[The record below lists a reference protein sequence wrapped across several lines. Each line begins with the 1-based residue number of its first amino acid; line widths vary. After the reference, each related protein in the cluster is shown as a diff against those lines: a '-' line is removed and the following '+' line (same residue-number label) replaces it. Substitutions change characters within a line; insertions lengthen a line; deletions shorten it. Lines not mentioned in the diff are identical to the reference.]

1 MNPVLKVENLTISF
15 DNNIVV
21 NDFSLSI
28 NKGEVVGVVGESG
41 SGKSVSVLSFL
52 RLLPKNSEVIK
63 GSAELY
69 TESNGKVDLYSIS
82 DSEIRKLRGGK
93 ISFVFQEPMT
103 SLNPSMIC
111 GKQVLEA
118 LDKKITDNRKEAV
131 KKLFKEVMLPEPDT
145 VYNKYPHELSGG
157 QRQRVMIAMAIAGEP
172 DIIIADEPTT
182 ALDVTVQREIID
194 LLLDIKNNRGTSIIF
209 ISHDLDVVS
218 AISDKII
225 VMQNGVVVESGE
237 CSKVI
242 NNPESLYTKGLLL
255 CKPSKQKRLKKL
267 PVVNDFVKGKQF
279 DAVVEDTGSRKK
291 RHKELYAEKPILSV
305 KNLKVTLGQKRTIF
319 GKTFGGKNVVDK
331 ISFDLYR
338 GETLGLVG
346 ESGSGKTT
354 IGRSL
359 NLLLNSRY
367 DSYKLFGKNISE
379 TGGVEVRKRVQ
390 MIFQDPYSS
399 LNPKMRVGDAILEVL
414 NHHNSESASD
424 NKKSVADMLNR
435 VGLSE
440 EAYKKYPHEF
450 SGGQRQRVGI
460 ARSLILKPDIII
472 CDESVSALD
481 VSVQAMVLNLLNK
494 LKHEMN
500 LSMIF
505 ISHDLAVVKHM
516 SDRIMVLKEGNLIEI
531 EEADKLFESSK
542 SDYTRKLIDSVY

>member
-15 DNNIVV
+15 DNNTVV
-21 NDFSLSI
+21 NDFSLCV

-41 SGKSVSVLSFL
+41 SGKSVSVLSLL
-52 RLLPKNSEVIK
+52 RLLPKNSEIVK
-63 GSAELY
+63 GTAKLY
-69 TESNGKVDLYSIS
+69 TEDNGEVDLYSIS
-82 DSEIRKLRGGK
+82 DSMMRRFRGNK

-118 LDKKITDNRKEAV
+118 LDKRIGDKPKEAV
-131 KKLFKEVMLPEPDT
+131 KNLFREVMLPEPDI

-172 DIIIADEPTT
+172 DVIIADEPTT

-194 LLLDIKNNRGTSIIF
+194 LLIDIKNSRGTAIIF

-242 NNPESLYTKGLLL
+242 NDPKSLYTKGLLL
-255 CKPSKQKRLKKL
+255 CKPSKQERLKKL
-267 PVVNDFVKGKQF
+267 PVVNDFIKGKQF

-319 GKTFGGKNVVDK
+319 GKIFGGKNIVDK

-359 NLLLNSRY
+359 NLLLNSEN
-367 DSYKLFGKNISE
+367 DSYILFGNRLQKYNKKD
-379 TGGVEVRKRVQ
+379 VRKRVQ

-399 LNPKMRVGDAILEVL
+399 LNPKKRVGDTILEVL
-414 NHHNSESASD
+414 NYHNSESVIN
-424 NKKSVADMLNR
+424 NKKSVINMLER
-435 VGLSE
+435 VGLSDA
-440 EAYKKYPHEF
+440 AYKKYPHEF
-450 SGGQRQRVGI
+450 SGGQRQRIGI
-460 ARSLILKPDIII
+460 ARSLILNPDIII

-481 VSVQAMVLNLLNK
+481 VSVQAMILNLLNE
-494 LKHEMN
+494 LKQDMN
-500 LSMIF
+500 LSLIF

-516 SDRIMVLKEGNLIEI
+516 SDRIMVLKEGSLVEV
-531 EEADKLFESSK
+531 EEADKLFESSS
-542 SDYTRKLIDSVY
+542 SDYTKKLIESVY